1 MKMGHGLG
9 HLHAYRY
16 LDEITHVNAILV
28 SFAQHVVQATKR
40 STKRSKVRGSTSAK
54 AVSAKKPP
62 FA

>member
-16 LDEITHVNAILV
+16 LDEITYVNAILV
-28 SFAQHVVQATKR
+28 SFAQHVVQA
-40 STKRSKVRGSTSAK
+40 TKRSKVRGSTSAK